1 MADLA
6 RIPAGQSVSN
16 SVECD
21 SGSGVVGVL
30 VPSGVTGVAR
40 LQAYVAGAWTDV
52 VSRFGGVVQLPS
64 TPGLAAVNVTG
75 ATKWRVATTLPQAST
90 TDFYIQFG
98 DTVSTVDWAP
108 LRPQGRSKGGGTTFL
123 STPGFGV
130 SSLSTVALSSGFRY
144 FYRLWFEAPMMV
156 DQLVF
161 EVTTAGAGVAR
172 VGLLTADFDWQPSS
186 VLVDSGDID
195 VSTVGVKTY
204 TLPAPVAVP
213 VGRVLA
219 AIHPNVGVTI
229 REASGGFISTD
240 YATTLGTNAV
250 VARRNLVAAYGPLDT
265 TPWTVGQASTAER
278 AGVFVRAQTA

>member
-21 SGSGVVGVL
+21 SGSGVVAVL

-52 VSRFGGVVQLPS
+52 VSRFGGLVQLPS
-64 TPGLAAVNVTG
+64 TPGLAAVNVAG
-75 ATKWRVATTLPQAST
+75 ATKWRVTTTLPQAST

-108 LRPQGRSKGGGTTFL
+108 LRSQGRSKASGTTYL

-130 SSLSTVALSSGFRY
+130 SSVTTQALSAGVRY
-144 FYRLWFEAPMMV
+144 FYRLWFEAPVIV
-156 DQLVF
+156 DQLAF

-172 VGLLTADFDWQPSS
+172 VGLMTADFDWQPSS
-186 VLVDSGDID
+186 VLADSGDVD
-195 VSTVGVKTY
+195 VSTTGVKTY
-204 TLPAPVAVP
+204 TLASPVTVP

-219 AIHPNVGVTI
+219 VFHPNIGVTV

-240 YATTLGTNAV
+240 FVTTLGTNPV
-250 VARRNLVAAYGPLDT
+250 IARRNVTLAYGALDT
-265 TPWTVGQASTAER
+265 TAWNAAQAGATER
-278 AGVFVRAQTA
+278 IGVFVRAQPA